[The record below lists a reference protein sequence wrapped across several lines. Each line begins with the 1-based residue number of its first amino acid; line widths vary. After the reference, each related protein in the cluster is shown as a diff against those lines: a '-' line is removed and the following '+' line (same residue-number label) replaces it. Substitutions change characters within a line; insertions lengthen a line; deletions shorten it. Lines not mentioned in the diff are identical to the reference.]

1 MARHMAVSEGNNYA
15 TMPVS
20 YKAHKHEGSSNDS
33 SEHLQQSEKLI
44 NDTYYPTI
52 TQCTGPIPI
61 YRVSQDTL
69 LWINNECN
77 LDLNGVML
85 LSSRQPH
92 SPPIVLFTPL

>member
-1 MARHMAVSEGNNYA
+1 MARHMAVSESNNYA

-52 TQCTGPIPI
+52 TQCTGPM
-61 YRVSQDTL
+61 YTFLQGVSGHTVI
-69 LWINNECN
+69 INY
-77 LDLNGVML
+77 
-85 LSSRQPH
+85 H
-92 SPPIVLFTPL
+92 

>member
-1 MARHMAVSEGNNYA
+1 MARHMAVSESNNYA

-52 TQCTGPIPI
+52 TQSHCAF
-61 YRVSQDTL
+61 SS
-69 LWINNECN
+69 N
-77 LDLNGVML
+77 LFHRHIVQKGID
-85 LSSRQPH
+85 QI
-92 SPPIVLFTPL
+92 SPPKKQKMKPWKIFWNKTTLKPRYF

>member
-1 MARHMAVSEGNNYA
+1 MARHMAVSESNNYA

-52 TQCTGPIPI
+52 TQCTGPIPYTYLQGVSGPETLERRLNPALCVLQI
-61 YRVSQDTL
+61 YFRISL
-69 LWINNECN
+69 
-77 LDLNGVML
+77 
-85 LSSRQPH
+85 
-92 SPPIVLFTPL
+92 

>member
-1 MARHMAVSEGNNYA
+1 MARHMAVSESNNYA

-44 NDTYYPTI
+44 NDTYYTTI

-61 YRVSQDTL
+61 YRVSQGTL
-69 LWINNECN
+69 L
-77 LDLNGVML
+77 
-85 LSSRQPH
+85 
-92 SPPIVLFTPL
+92 